1 MAASEMCIPYPPP
14 LQTSVGFI
22 SVVFV
27 NFPNHRQ
34 RDYKLFKITSDTI
47 DKRATIRD
55 KIIAKLSLASL
66 PFVGRNVDVNIR
78 SRSSPYPTLS

>member
-27 NFPNHRQ
+27 NFGNHRQ
-34 RDYKLFKITSDTI
+34 GDNKILMIQDYEQHIYII
-47 DKRATIRD
+47 DKRATIRE
-55 KIIAKLSLASL
+55 KIIAKLFLASL
-66 PFVGRNVDVNIR
+66 LLRGPQC
-78 SRSSPYPTLS
+78 

>member
-27 NFPNHRQ
+27 NLGESSSRELQ
-34 RDYKLFKITSDTI
+34 VIQDYE
-47 DKRATIRD
+47 
-55 KIIAKLSLASL
+55 
-66 PFVGRNVDVNIR
+66 
-78 SRSSPYPTLS
+78 

>member
-27 NFPNHRQ
+27 NFGNHRQ
-34 RDYKLFKITSDTI
+34 GDNKILMIQDYEQHIYII
-47 DKRATIRD
+47 DKRATIRE
-55 KIIAKLSLASL
+55 KIIAKLFLASL
-66 PFVGRNVDVNIR
+66 LLRWPQC
-78 SRSSPYPTLS
+78 